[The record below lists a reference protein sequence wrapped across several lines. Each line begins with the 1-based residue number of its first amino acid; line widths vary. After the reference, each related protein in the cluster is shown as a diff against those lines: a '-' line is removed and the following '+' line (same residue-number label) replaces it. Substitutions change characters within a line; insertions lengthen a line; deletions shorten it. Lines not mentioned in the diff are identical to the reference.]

1 MKRYFIPL
9 LSCLLVISF
18 LRGALS
24 AEKKHQNEEVLATVN
39 GKKITQADLANRLE
53 TFRNTDAETLDTI
66 NKQEILDQLITD
78 ILLEEFIDRQGLVVA
93 SEEIEREVNQVRS
106 NITGNQKDSGQSLE
120 KVLAS
125 IGSNMSEFQ
134 RSIKHSLALEKYFDN
149 KLDDKTLEKYFDGN
163 KSLFNGESVKV
174 SHILIDTRN
183 MKTQEELSH
192 ALEQIKS
199 IKKEIDQGAAFDEMA
214 KKYSN
219 CPSAQNGGDLGFI
232 QRKGNLARSFSD
244 AAFSLRIGQVSE
256 PVQTEYGYH
265 LIKVTEKKE
274 GANVKFVDVKQK
286 VRLAV
291 LDEETVKLLSQLHK
305 AAQIVINE

>member
-244 AAFSLRIGQVSE
+244 TAFSLRIGQVSE

>member
-1 MKRYFIPL
+1 MKRHFIPL

-24 AEKKHQNEEVLATVN
+24 AEKKHPNEEVLATVN

-53 TFRNTDAETLDTI
+53 TFRNTNAETLDTI
-66 NKQEILDQLITD
+66 KQEILDQLITD

-93 SEEIEREVNQVRS
+93 PEEIEREVDQVRS
-106 NITGNQKDSGQSLE
+106 TMTGKQTDAGQSLE
-120 KVLAS
+120 KVLAA
-125 IGSNMSEFQ
+125 IGSNMSEFK
-134 RSIKHSLALEKYFDN
+134 RSIKHSLALEKYFYN

-183 MKTQEELSH
+183 MKAQEELSH

-199 IKKEIDQGAAFDEMA
+199 IKKEIDQGTAFDEMA
-214 KKYSN
+214 NKYSD

-232 QRKGNLARSFSD
+232 QRKGNLAKSFLD
-244 AAFSLRIGQVSE
+244 TAFSLRIGQVSE

-274 GANVKFVDVKQK
+274 GANVKFGDVKGK

-291 LDEETVKLLSQLHK
+291 LDEETLKLLSQLHK
-305 AAQIVINE
+305 AAQIVINQ

>member
-39 GKKITQADLANRLE
+39 GKKITQADLANRLG

-66 NKQEILDQLITD
+66 KQEIMDQLITD
-78 ILLEEFIDRQGLVVA
+78 ILLEEFIDKQGLVVA
-93 SEEIEREVNQVRS
+93 PEEIEREVNQIRS

-120 KVLAS
+120 KVLAA
-125 IGSNMSEFQ
+125 IGSNISEFK
-134 RSIKHSLALEKYFDN
+134 RSIKHSLALEKYFNN
-149 KLDDKTLEKYFDGN
+149 KLDDRTLEKYFDGN

-174 SHILIDTRN
+174 CHILIDTRD

-192 ALEQIKS
+192 TLEQIKS
-199 IKKEIDQGAAFDEMA
+199 IKREIDSGAAFDEMA

-232 QRKGNLARSFSD
+232 QRKGNLAKSFLD
-244 AAFSLRIGQVSE
+244 TAFSLRTGQVSD
-256 PVQTEYGYH
+256 PVQTEFGYH

-274 GANVKFVDVKQK
+274 GANIKFGDVKEK
-286 VRLAV
+286 VRVAV
-291 LDEETVKLLSQLHK
+291 LDEETLKLLSQLHK
-305 AAQIVINE
+305 AAQIVINK

>member
-1 MKRYFIPL
+1 MKRYLISL
-9 LSCLLVISF
+9 LLCLFVISF
-18 LRGALS
+18 QRGALS
-24 AEKKHQNEEVLATVN
+24 AEKKHQNEEVIATVN
-39 GKKITQADLANRLE
+39 GKKITQEDIANRLG
-53 TFRNTDAETLDTI
+53 TFRNADTETLNTI
-66 NKQEILDQLITD
+66 KQEILDQLITD
-78 ILLEEFIDRQGLVVA
+78 ILLEEFIDRQGLVVVP
-93 SEEIEREVNQVRS
+93 EEIEREVNQIRS
-106 NITGNQKDSGQSLE
+106 NIIGNQKDSGQSLE

-125 IGSNMSEFQ
+125 IGSNMGEFK
-134 RSIKHSLALEKYFDN
+134 RSIKHSLALEKYFYN

-199 IKKEIDQGAAFDEMA
+199 IRKEIDIGAAFDEMA
-214 KKYSN
+214 NKYSN

-274 GANVKFVDVKQK
+274 GVNVKFVDVKQK

-291 LDEETVKLLSQLHK
+291 LDEETLKLLSQLHK
-305 AAQIVINE
+305 AAQIVINQ

>member
-232 QRKGNLARSFSD
+232 QRKGNLARLFSD
-244 AAFSLRIGQVSE
+244 AAFSLRRGQVSE

-305 AAQIVINE
+305 AAQILIIQ

>member
-1 MKRYFIPL
+1 MKRYLIPL
-9 LSCLLVISF
+9 ISCLLVISF

-66 NKQEILDQLITD
+66 KQEILDQLITD

-125 IGSNMSEFQ
+125 IGSNINEFK
-134 RSIKHSLALEKYFDN
+134 RSIKHSLALEKYFNN

-192 ALEQIKS
+192 ALERIKS
-199 IKKEIDQGAAFDEMA
+199 IKKEIDLGAAFDEMA
-214 KKYSN
+214 NKYSN

-244 AAFSLRIGQVSE
+244 TAFSLRIGQISE

-274 GANVKFVDVKQK
+274 GANVKFGDVKQK
-286 VRLAV
+286 VRLAL
-291 LDEETVKLLSQLHK
+291 LDEETLKLLSQLHK
-305 AAQIVINE
+305 AAQIVINQ

>member
-174 SHILIDTRN
+174 CHILIDTRN

-232 QRKGNLARSFSD
+232 QRKGNLARLFSD
-244 AAFSLRIGQVSE
+244 AAFSLRRGQVSE

>member
-78 ILLEEFIDRQGLVVA
+78 ILLEEFIDRQGLVVVP
-93 SEEIEREVNQVRS
+93 EEIEREVDQVRG
-106 NITGNQKDSGQSLE
+106 NMTGNQKDSGQSLE
-120 KVLAS
+120 KVLAA
-125 IGSNMSEFQ
+125 IGSNMGEFK
-134 RSIKHSLALEKYFDN
+134 RSIKHSLALEKYFNN
-149 KLDDKTLEKYFDGN
+149 KLDDRTLEKYFDGN

-174 SHILIDTRN
+174 SHILIDTRS
-183 MKTQEELSH
+183 MKTQEELSS
-192 ALEQIKS
+192 ALEQIKG
-199 IKKEIDQGAAFDEMA
+199 IKREIDQGAAFDEMA
-214 KKYSN
+214 KKYSS

-232 QRKGNLARSFSD
+232 QRKGDLARLFSD
-244 AAFSLRIGQVSE
+244 AAFSLRRGQVSE

>member
-24 AEKKHQNEEVLATVN
+24 AEKKHPHEEVIATVN
-39 GKKITQADLANRLE
+39 GKKITRADLANRLE
-53 TFRNTDAETLDTI
+53 NLGNADAETLNTI
-66 NKQEILDQLITD
+66 KQEILDQLITD
-78 ILLEEFIDRQGLVVA
+78 ILLEEFIDRQGLVVVP
-93 SEEIEREVNQVRS
+93 EEIERAVDQVRS
-106 NITGNQKDSGQSLE
+106 NMTGNQKDSGQSLE

-125 IGSNMSEFQ
+125 IGSNMGEFK
-134 RSIKHSLALEKYFDN
+134 RSIKHSLALEKYFNN
-149 KLDDKTLEKYFDGN
+149 KLDDRTLEKYFDGN

-192 ALEQIKS
+192 AQEQIKS
-199 IKKEIDQGAAFDEMA
+199 IKKEIDIGAAFDEMA
-214 KKYSN
+214 NKYSS

-232 QRKGNLARSFSD
+232 QRKGNLAKSFLD
-244 AAFSLRIGQVSE
+244 MAFSLRIGQISE

-274 GANVKFVDVKQK
+274 GAHVKFGDVKEK

-291 LDEETVKLLSQLHK
+291 LDEETLKLLSQLHK
-305 AAQIVINE
+305 AAQIVINQ

>member
-53 TFRNTDAETLDTI
+53 TFRNTEAETLNTI
-66 NKQEILDQLITD
+66 KQEILDQLITD
-78 ILLEEFIDRQGLVVA
+78 ILLEEFIDKQGLVVA
-93 SEEIEREVNQVRS
+93 PEEIEREVNQIRS

-120 KVLAS
+120 KVLAA
-125 IGSNMSEFQ
+125 IGSNIGEFK
-134 RSIKHSLALEKYFDN
+134 RSIKHSLALGKYFNN
-149 KLDDKTLEKYFDGN
+149 KIDDRTLEKYYDGN

-174 SHILIDTRN
+174 SHILIDTRD

-199 IKKEIDQGAAFDEMA
+199 IKKEIDLGAAFDEMA

-232 QRKGNLARSFSD
+232 QRKGNLAKSFSD

-274 GANVKFVDVKQK
+274 GANVKFGDVKEK
-286 VRLAV
+286 VKLAV
-291 LDEETVKLLSQLHK
+291 LDEETLKLLSQRHK
-305 AAQIVINE
+305 AAQIVINQ

>member
-1 MKRYFIPL
+1 MNKPFIIL
-9 LSCLLVISF
+9 LLCLLVISF

-199 IKKEIDQGAAFDEMA
+199 IRKEIDIGAAFDEMA
-214 KKYSN
+214 NKYSN

-232 QRKGNLARSFSD
+232 QRKGNLARLFSD
-244 AAFSLRIGQVSE
+244 AAFSLRRGQVSE

>member
-53 TFRNTDAETLDTI
+53 TFRNTDAETLNTL
-66 NKQEILDQLITD
+66 KQEIIDQLITD

-93 SEEIEREVNQVRS
+93 PEEIEREVNQIRS

-120 KVLAS
+120 KVLAA
-125 IGSNMSEFQ
+125 IGSNMGEFK
-134 RSIKHSLALEKYFDN
+134 RSIKHSLALGKYFNN
-149 KLDDKTLEKYFDGN
+149 KIDDRTLEKYFDGN

-174 SHILIDTRN
+174 SHILIDTRD

-199 IKKEIDQGAAFDEMA
+199 IKKEIDIGAAFDEMA

-232 QRKGNLARSFSD
+232 QRKGNLAKSFSD

-274 GANVKFVDVKQK
+274 GAHVKFGDVKEK
-286 VRLAV
+286 VKLAV
-291 LDEETVKLLSQLHK
+291 LDEETLKLLSQLHK
-305 AAQIVINE
+305 AAQIVINQ

>member
-18 LRGALS
+18 LRGTFS
-24 AEKKHQNEEVLATVN
+24 AEKKHPHEEVIATVN

-53 TFRNTDAETLDTI
+53 TYGNADAETLDTI
-66 NKQEILDQLITD
+66 KQEILDQLITD

-93 SEEIEREVNQVRS
+93 SEEIEREVDQVRS

-120 KVLAS
+120 KVLAA
-125 IGSNMSEFQ
+125 IGSNIGEFK
-134 RSIKHSLALEKYFDN
+134 RSIKHSLALEKYFNN
-149 KLDDKTLEKYFDGN
+149 KLDDRTLEKYFDGN
-163 KSLFNGESVKV
+163 ENLFNGESVKV

-199 IKKEIDQGAAFDEMA
+199 IRKEIDIGAAFDEMA
-214 KKYSN
+214 NKYSN

-244 AAFSLRIGQVSE
+244 TAFSLRIGQVSE

-274 GANVKFVDVKQK
+274 GVNVKFGDVKQK

-291 LDEETVKLLSQLHK
+291 LDEETLKLLSQLHK
-305 AAQIVINE
+305 AAQIVINQ

>member
-18 LRGALS
+18 LRGAFS
-24 AEKKHQNEEVLATVN
+24 AEKKHQNEEVVATVN

-53 TFRNTDAETLDTI
+53 AFRNTDAETLNTI
-66 NKQEILDQLITD
+66 KQEILDQLITD
-78 ILLEEFIDRQGLVVA
+78 ILVEEFIDKQGLVVA
-93 SEEIEREVNQVRS
+93 PEEIEREVNQVRS
-106 NITGNQKDSGQSLE
+106 NITGNQKNSGQSLE

-125 IGSNMSEFQ
+125 IGSNIGEFK
-134 RSIKHSLALEKYFDN
+134 RSIKHSLALEKYFNN

-174 SHILIDTRN
+174 CHILIDTRD

-192 ALEQIKS
+192 TLEQIKS
-199 IKKEIDQGAAFDEMA
+199 IKREIDSGAAFDEMA

-232 QRKGNLARSFSD
+232 QRKGNLAKSFLD
-244 AAFSLRIGQVSE
+244 TAFSLRTGHVSD
-256 PVQTEYGYH
+256 PVQTEFGYH

-274 GANVKFVDVKQK
+274 GANIKFGDVKEK
-286 VRLAV
+286 VRVAV
-291 LDEETVKLLSQLHK
+291 LDEETLKLLSQLHK
-305 AAQIVINE
+305 AAQIVINQ

>member
-66 NKQEILDQLITD
+66 KQEILDQMITD
-78 ILLEEFIDRQGLVVA
+78 ILLEEFIDRQGLVVVP
-93 SEEIEREVNQVRS
+93 EEIERAVDQVRS
-106 NITGNQKDSGQSLE
+106 NMTGNQKDSGQSLE

-125 IGSNMSEFQ
+125 IGSNMGEFK
-134 RSIKHSLALEKYFDN
+134 RSIKHSLALEKYFNN
-149 KLDDKTLEKYFDGN
+149 KLDDRTLEKYFDGN

-192 ALEQIKS
+192 AQEQIKS
-199 IKKEIDQGAAFDEMA
+199 IKKEIDIGAAFDEMA
-214 KKYSN
+214 NKYSS

-232 QRKGNLARSFSD
+232 QRKGNLAKSFLD
-244 AAFSLRIGQVSE
+244 MAFSLRIGQISE

-274 GANVKFVDVKQK
+274 GAHVKFGDVKEK

-291 LDEETVKLLSQLHK
+291 LDEETLKLLSQLHK
-305 AAQIVINE
+305 AAQIVINQ

>member
-53 TFRNTDAETLDTI
+53 TYGKADAETLNTI
-66 NKQEILDQLITD
+66 KQEILDQLITD
-78 ILLEEFIDRQGLVVA
+78 MLLEEFMDKQGLVVA
-93 SEEIEREVNQVRS
+93 PEEIEREVDQVRG

-125 IGSNMSEFQ
+125 IGSNMGEFK
-134 RSIKHSLALEKYFDN
+134 RSIKHSLALEKYFNN
-149 KLDDKTLEKYFDGN
+149 KLDDRTLEKYFDGN
-163 KSLFNGESVKV
+163 KNLFNGESVKV
-174 SHILIDTRN
+174 SHILIDTKS
-183 MKTQEELSH
+183 MKTQEEVSS
-192 ALEQIKS
+192 ALEQMKGIKR
-199 IKKEIDQGAAFDEMA
+199 EIDRGAAFEEMA
-214 KKYSN
+214 KKYSS
-219 CPSAQNGGDLGFI
+219 CPSALNGGDLGFI
-232 QRKGNLARSFSD
+232 QRKGNLAKSFLD
-244 AAFSLRIGQVSE
+244 TAFSLRVGQISE

-274 GANVKFVDVKQK
+274 GVNVKFGDVKQK
-286 VRLAV
+286 ARLAV
-291 LDEETVKLLSQLHK
+291 LDEETLKLLSQLHK
-305 AAQIVINE
+305 AAQIVINQ

>member
-9 LSCLLVISF
+9 LSCLLLISF

-53 TFRNTDAETLDTI
+53 TFRNTEAETLNTI
-66 NKQEILDQLITD
+66 KQEILDQLITD
-78 ILLEEFIDRQGLVVA
+78 ILLEEFIDKQGLVVA
-93 SEEIEREVNQVRS
+93 PEEIEREVNQIRS

-120 KVLAS
+120 KVLAA
-125 IGSNMSEFQ
+125 IGSNIGEFK
-134 RSIKHSLALEKYFDN
+134 RSIKHSLALGKYFNN
-149 KLDDKTLEKYFDGN
+149 KIDDRTLEKYFDGN

-174 SHILIDTRN
+174 CHILIDTRD

-199 IKKEIDQGAAFDEMA
+199 IKKEIDLGAAFDEMA

-232 QRKGNLARSFSD
+232 QRKGNLAKSFSD

-274 GANVKFVDVKQK
+274 GANVKFGDVKEK

-291 LDEETVKLLSQLHK
+291 LDEETLKLLSQLHK
-305 AAQIVINE
+305 AAQIVINQ

>member
-24 AEKKHQNEEVLATVN
+24 AEKKHQNEEVIAMVN
-39 GKKITQADLANRLE
+39 GKKITQVDLANRLE
-53 TFRNTDAETLDTI
+53 AFRNTDAETLNTI
-66 NKQEILDQLITD
+66 KQEILDQLITD
-78 ILLEEFIDRQGLVVA
+78 ILLEEFIDKQGLVVA

-120 KVLAS
+120 KVLAA
-125 IGSNMSEFQ
+125 IGSNIGEFKS
-134 RSIKHSLALEKYFDN
+134 SIKHSLALGKYFNN
-149 KLDDKTLEKYFDGN
+149 KIDDRTLEKYFDGN

-174 SHILIDTRN
+174 CHILIDTRD

-192 ALEQIKS
+192 TLEQIKS
-199 IKKEIDQGAAFDEMA
+199 IKREIDSGAAFDEMA

-232 QRKGNLARSFSD
+232 QRKGNLAKSFLD
-244 AAFSLRIGQVSE
+244 TAFSLRTGQVSD
-256 PVQTEYGYH
+256 PVQTEFGYH

-274 GANVKFVDVKQK
+274 GANIKFGDVKEK
-286 VRLAV
+286 VRVAV
-291 LDEETVKLLSQLHK
+291 LDEETLKLLSQLHK
-305 AAQIVINE
+305 AAQIVVNQ